1 MEGVVQKVLLGSQ
14 GSSVPPPF
22 SVEGGTAS
30 VDRQFDIGRMA
41 ETGRGAGHGDE
52 EGSLRCAVL
61 RWRERRV
68 SGIFISLF
76 AGEAQQ
82 PEHGGRQQNPG
93 AGDKEKP
100 KPHTKTKQRRES
112 DQKLSP
118 RRRR

>member
-1 MEGVVQKVLLGSQ
+1 MERRKRKCALTSTGLLMEGVVQKVLLGSQ

-68 SGIFISLF
+68 GRTCICIT
-76 AGEAQQ
+76 ARRAQHREARGHN
-82 PEHGGRQQNPG
+82 E
-93 AGDKEKP
+93 
-100 KPHTKTKQRRES
+100 RRAA
-112 DQKLSP
+112 
-118 RRRR
+118 RT

>member
-1 MEGVVQKVLLGSQ
+1 MATEVAWLNGNRLMERRKRKCALTSTGLLIEGVVQKVLLGSQ

-61 RWRERRV
+61 RWRERRG
-68 SGIFISLF
+68 SG
-76 AGEAQQ
+76 
-82 PEHGGRQQNPG
+82 
-93 AGDKEKP
+93 
-100 KPHTKTKQRRES
+100 T
-112 DQKLSP
+112 
-118 RRRR
+118 